1 MSEREARAMA
11 YSAKCARRRRRKAE
25 RRNARIQSIVR
36 FTVPF
41 SVGFFSMACFVAGL
55 V

>member
-1 MSEREARAMA
+1 MSEREERAMA
-11 YSAKCARRRRRKAE
+11 YSAKCARRRYRKAK
-25 RRNARIQSIVR
+25 RRNAYIQGVVR

-41 SVGFFSMACFVAGL
+41 SIGFFSMACFVAGL

>member
-11 YSAKCARRRRRKAE
+11 YSAKCARRRRKAE